1 MPPKKKRSKSKSRP
15 TQSQS
20 QKVVVN
26 IGGTSVKR
34 KRRSGGSSMTP
45 ASHAQ
50 NLVPFFIQAAQT
62 QQPLVD
68 YDRIARMTG
77 SLQER
82 NEPNRT
88 PPVQSQVPASVM
100 AGAAAEA
107 RRAGPTSSGFEST
120 PSDSRLDQDPPSPP
134 SLSRAS
140 SVGERVSAIEE
151 AQFSRLLAA
160 SRALEKPEPLS
171 KASSSIG
178 TSRPTT
184 MSSRAPSVAPS
195 ESASTLADVPAGRAS
210 VSSIKAMGAAEEQG
224 RVARQA
230 QISKQETE
238 ERTSMGMEE
247 SRTRFQMR
255 QKKIQEWN
263 QQLEPMMPSSV
274 DTERRN
280 LLRGTISRSG
290 INLGELSTKSQARLR
305 LPQKGK

>member
-45 ASHAQ
+45 AAHAQ

-88 PPVQSQVPASVM
+88 PAIQTQVPASVM
-100 AGAAAEA
+100 AVAAAEE
-107 RRAGPTSSGFEST
+107 RRAGPTSGGFEST
-120 PSDSRLDQDPPSPP
+120 PSESKLEEDPPP
-134 SLSRAS
+134 LSRAS

-151 AQFSRLLAA
+151 AQFTRLLAA
-160 SRALEKPEPLS
+160 SKALGKPEPLS
-171 KASSSIG
+171 RASSSVG

-210 VSSIKAMGAAEEQG
+210 VASIKAMGAAEEQG
-224 RVARQA
+224 RVAREAQLKVKREKAQRSLVVKARQA
-230 QISKQETE
+230 
-238 ERTSMGMEE
+238 
-247 SRTRFQMR
+247 
-255 QKKIQEWN
+255 KIQTFN
-263 QQLEPMMPSSV
+263 QQLEPMMPASV
-274 DTERRN
+274 SEEQRN
-280 LLRGTISRSG
+280 LLRGAVSRSG
-290 INLGELSTKSQARLR
+290 INLTELTPKSQARLR
-305 LPQKGK
+305 LSQKGK

>member
-45 ASHAQ
+45 AAHAQ

-88 PPVQSQVPASVM
+88 PAIQTQVPASVM
-100 AGAAAEA
+100 AGAAAE
-107 RRAGPTSSGFEST
+107 RRAGPTSGGFEST
-120 PSDSRLDQDPPSPP
+120 PSESKLEQDAPSPP

-151 AQFSRLLAA
+151 AQFTRLLAA
-160 SRALEKPEPLS
+160 SKALGKPEPL
-171 KASSSIG
+171 
-178 TSRPTT
+178 
-184 MSSRAPSVAPS
+184 SRAPSVAPS

-210 VSSIKAMGAAEEQG
+210 VASIKAMGAAEEQG
-224 RVARQA
+224 RVAREA
-230 QISKQETE
+230 QLKVKQEKAQ
-238 ERTSMGMEE
+238 RSL
-247 SRTRFQMR
+247 QLKAR
-255 QKKIQEWN
+255 QAKIQTFN
-263 QQLEPMMPSSV
+263 QQLEPMMPASV
-274 DTERRN
+274 SEQQRN
-280 LLRGTISRSG
+280 LLRGAVSRSG
-290 INLGELSTKSQARLR
+290 INLTELTPKSQARLR

>member
-88 PPVQSQVPASVM
+88 PAIQTQVPASVM
-100 AGAAAEA
+100 AGAAAE
-107 RRAGPTSSGFEST
+107 RRAGPTSGGFEST
-120 PSDSRLDQDPPSPP
+120 PSESKLEEDPPP
-134 SLSRAS
+134 LSRAS

-151 AQFSRLLAA
+151 AQFTRLLAA
-160 SRALEKPEPLS
+160 SKALGKPEPL
-171 KASSSIG
+171 
-178 TSRPTT
+178 
-184 MSSRAPSVAPS
+184 SRAPSVAPS

-210 VSSIKAMGAAEEQG
+210 VASIKAMGAAEEQG
-224 RVARQA
+224 RVAREAQLKVKREKAQRSLVVKARQA
-230 QISKQETE
+230 
-238 ERTSMGMEE
+238 
-247 SRTRFQMR
+247 
-255 QKKIQEWN
+255 KIQTFN
-263 QQLEPMMPSSV
+263 QQLEPMMPASV
-274 DTERRN
+274 SEQQRN
-280 LLRGTISRSG
+280 LLRGAVSRSG
-290 INLGELSTKSQARLR
+290 INLTELTPKSQARLR
-305 LPQKGK
+305 LSQKGK

>member
-45 ASHAQ
+45 AAHAQ

-88 PPVQSQVPASVM
+88 PAIQTQVPASVM
-100 AGAAAEA
+100 AVAAAEE
-107 RRAGPTSSGFEST
+107 RRAGPTSGGFEST
-120 PSDSRLDQDPPSPP
+120 PSESKLEEDPPP
-134 SLSRAS
+134 LSRAS

-151 AQFSRLLAA
+151 AQFTRLLAA
-160 SRALEKPEPLS
+160 SKALGKPEPL
-171 KASSSIG
+171 
-178 TSRPTT
+178 
-184 MSSRAPSVAPS
+184 SRAPSVAPS

-210 VSSIKAMGAAEEQG
+210 VASIKAMGAAEEQG
-224 RVARQA
+224 RVAREAQLKVKREKAQRSLVVKARQA
-230 QISKQETE
+230 
-238 ERTSMGMEE
+238 
-247 SRTRFQMR
+247 
-255 QKKIQEWN
+255 KIQTFN
-263 QQLEPMMPSSV
+263 QQLEPMMPASV
-274 DTERRN
+274 SEEQRN
-280 LLRGTISRSG
+280 LLRGAVSRSG
-290 INLGELSTKSQARLR
+290 INLTELTPKSQARLR
-305 LPQKGK
+305 LSQKGK

>member
-88 PPVQSQVPASVM
+88 PAIQTQVPASVM
-100 AGAAAEA
+100 AGAAAE
-107 RRAGPTSSGFEST
+107 RRAGPTSGGFEST
-120 PSDSRLDQDPPSPP
+120 PSESKLEQDAPSPP

-151 AQFSRLLAA
+151 AQFTRLLAA
-160 SRALEKPEPLS
+160 SRALGKPEPL
-171 KASSSIG
+171 
-178 TSRPTT
+178 
-184 MSSRAPSVAPS
+184 SRAPSVAPS

-210 VSSIKAMGAAEEQG
+210 VASIKAMGAAEEQG
-224 RVARQA
+224 RVAREAQLKVKREKAQRSLVVKARQA
-230 QISKQETE
+230 
-238 ERTSMGMEE
+238 
-247 SRTRFQMR
+247 
-255 QKKIQEWN
+255 KIQTFN
-263 QQLEPMMPSSV
+263 QQLEPMMPASV
-274 DTERRN
+274 SEQQRN
-280 LLRGTISRSG
+280 LLRGAVSRSG
-290 INLGELSTKSQARLR
+290 INLTELTPKSQARLR
-305 LPQKGK
+305 LSQKGK

>member
-88 PPVQSQVPASVM
+88 PAIQTQVPASVM
-100 AGAAAEA
+100 AGAAAE
-107 RRAGPTSSGFEST
+107 RRAGPTSGGFEST
-120 PSDSRLDQDPPSPP
+120 PSESKLEQDAPSPP

-151 AQFSRLLAA
+151 AQFTRLLAA
-160 SRALEKPEPLS
+160 SKALGKPEPLS
-171 KASSSIG
+171 RASSSVG

-210 VSSIKAMGAAEEQG
+210 VASIKAMGAAEEQG
-224 RVARQA
+224 RVAREAQLKVKREKAQRSLVVKARQA
-230 QISKQETE
+230 
-238 ERTSMGMEE
+238 
-247 SRTRFQMR
+247 
-255 QKKIQEWN
+255 KIQTFN

-280 LLRGTISRSG
+280 LLRGGVERSG

>member
-88 PPVQSQVPASVM
+88 PAIQTQVPASVM
-100 AGAAAEA
+100 AGAAAE
-107 RRAGPTSSGFEST
+107 RRAGPTSGGFEST
-120 PSDSRLDQDPPSPP
+120 PSESKLEQDAPSPP

-151 AQFSRLLAA
+151 AQFTRLLAA
-160 SRALEKPEPLS
+160 SKALGKPEPL
-171 KASSSIG
+171 
-178 TSRPTT
+178 
-184 MSSRAPSVAPS
+184 SRAPSVAPS

-210 VSSIKAMGAAEEQG
+210 VASIKAMGAAEEQG
-224 RVARQA
+224 RVAREAQLKVKREKAQRSLVVKARQA
-230 QISKQETE
+230 
-238 ERTSMGMEE
+238 
-247 SRTRFQMR
+247 
-255 QKKIQEWN
+255 KIQTFN
-263 QQLEPMMPSSV
+263 QQLEPMMPASV
-274 DTERRN
+274 SEQQRN
-280 LLRGTISRSG
+280 LLRGAVSRSG
-290 INLGELSTKSQARLR
+290 INLTELTPKSQARLR
-305 LPQKGK
+305 LSQKGK

>member
-45 ASHAQ
+45 AAHAQ

-88 PPVQSQVPASVM
+88 PAIQTQVPASVM
-100 AGAAAEA
+100 AGAAAE
-107 RRAGPTSSGFEST
+107 RRAGPTSGGFEST
-120 PSDSRLDQDPPSPP
+120 PSESKLEEDPPP
-134 SLSRAS
+134 LSRAS

-151 AQFSRLLAA
+151 AQFTRLLAA
-160 SRALEKPEPLS
+160 SKALGKPEPL
-171 KASSSIG
+171 
-178 TSRPTT
+178 
-184 MSSRAPSVAPS
+184 SRAPSVAPS

-210 VSSIKAMGAAEEQG
+210 VASIKAMGAAEEQG
-224 RVARQA
+224 RVAREAQLKVKREKAQRSLEGKARQA
-230 QISKQETE
+230 
-238 ERTSMGMEE
+238 
-247 SRTRFQMR
+247 
-255 QKKIQEWN
+255 KIQTFN

-280 LLRGTISRSG
+280 LLRGGVERSG

>member
-88 PPVQSQVPASVM
+88 PAIQTQVPASVM
-100 AGAAAEA
+100 AGAAAE
-107 RRAGPTSSGFEST
+107 RRAGPTSGGFEST
-120 PSDSRLDQDPPSPP
+120 PSESKLEQDAPSPP

-151 AQFSRLLAA
+151 AQFTRLLAA
-160 SRALEKPEPLS
+160 SKALGKPEPL
-171 KASSSIG
+171 
-178 TSRPTT
+178 
-184 MSSRAPSVAPS
+184 SRAPSVAPS

-210 VSSIKAMGAAEEQG
+210 VASIKAMGAAEEQG
-224 RVARQA
+224 RVAREAQLKVKREKAQRSLVVKARQA
-230 QISKQETE
+230 
-238 ERTSMGMEE
+238 
-247 SRTRFQMR
+247 
-255 QKKIQEWN
+255 KIQTFN
-263 QQLEPMMPSSV
+263 QQLEPMMPASV
-274 DTERRN
+274 SEQQRN
-280 LLRGTISRSG
+280 LLRGAVSRSG
-290 INLGELSTKSQARLR
+290 INLTELTPKSQARLR

>member
-15 TQSQS
+15 TQTQS
-20 QKVVVN
+20 QRVVVN
-26 IGGTSVKR
+26 IGGSSVKR

-45 ASHAQ
+45 AAHAQ

-88 PPVQSQVPASVM
+88 PAIQTQVPASVM
-100 AGAAAEA
+100 AGAAAE
-107 RRAGPTSSGFEST
+107 RRAGPTSGGFEST
-120 PSDSRLDQDPPSPP
+120 PSESRLEQGPPP
-134 SLSRAS
+134 LSRAS

-151 AQFSRLLAA
+151 AQFTRLLAA
-160 SRALEKPEPLS
+160 SKALGKPEPL
-171 KASSSIG
+171 
-178 TSRPTT
+178 
-184 MSSRAPSVAPS
+184 SRAPSVAPS

-210 VSSIKAMGAAEEQG
+210 VASIKAMGAAEEKG
-224 RVARQA
+224 RVEREAQLKVKQEKAQRSLQLKARQA
-230 QISKQETE
+230 
-238 ERTSMGMEE
+238 
-247 SRTRFQMR
+247 
-255 QKKIQEWN
+255 KIQTFN

-280 LLRGTISRSG
+280 LLRGGVERSG